1 MRRNGTGSDC
11 GSRSS
16 SGWLSGILSLAGGV
30 GLGAGLLYL
39 LDPDQGAKR
48 RKYIAKRAS
57 GLASSVGDYAGE
69 SYDSLSSTI
78 GNALSSAGH
87 YASEKF
93 GAARDYA
100 GEKLGAVG
108 EYASDKYGA
117 MSDYASGAASHATRG
132 ARGYAKDRY
141 DDALAYA
148 QKQVFGETR
157 AEHRLGVTICALS
170 SMALGAAL
178 MYAFDPQ
185 SGRQRRR
192 QVADKATDLYNHA
205 GDYARQAGE
214 AVKSGY
220 NQVVEKTGDLA
231 GKTGEAMK
239 SGYNQVADKVGAMAS
254 SVTGSGGSA
263 ATEGG
268 NQGASKQ
275 SRNSGS
281 MQNQAST

>member
-1 MRRNGTGSDC
+1 MRRNGNSSSDC

-16 SGWLSGILSLAGGV
+16 SGWLSGLLSLAGGV

-48 RKYIAKRAS
+48 RKMIARRAG
-57 GLASSVGDYAGE
+57 GLASSARDYAGE
-69 SYDSLSSTI
+69 SYDSLSGTI
-78 GNALSSAGH
+78 GSALSTAGQ

-108 EYASDKYGA
+108 DYASDKYGA
-117 MSDYASGAASHATRG
+117 MSNYASGATRG
-132 ARGYAKDRY
+132 ARGYAQDRY
-141 DDALAYA
+141 DDARAFA
-148 QKQVFGETR
+148 QKQVFGETH

-185 SGRQRRR
+185 SGRMRRR
-192 QVADKATDLYNHA
+192 QAAEKATDMYNHA
-205 GDYARQAGE
+205 GDYARQAGD
-214 AVKSGY
+214 AIKSGY
-220 NQVVEKTGDLA
+220 DQVVEKTNDLA
-231 GKTGEAMK
+231 GKTGDALK
-239 SGYNQVADKVGAMAS
+239 SGYNQVAEKVGAK
-254 SVTGSGGSA
+254 TGSGGSA
-263 ATEGG
+263 AA
-268 NQGASKQ
+268 GASK
-275 SRNSGS
+275 SGSS

>member
-69 SYDSLSSTI
+69 SYESLSGTI
-78 GNALSSAGH
+78 GNALSTAGH

-108 EYASDKYGA
+108 EYASDKYGS
-117 MSDYASGAASHATRG
+117 MSDYASGAASHATG
-132 ARGYAKDRY
+132 GMRGYAKDRY
-141 DDALAYA
+141 ADALAYA

-192 QVADKATDLYNHA
+192 QVADKATDMYNHA
-205 GDYARQAGE
+205 GDYARQAGD
-214 AVKSGY
+214 AIKSGY
-220 NQVVEKTGDLA
+220 NQVVEKGSDLA
-231 GKTGEAMK
+231 GKTGDAIK
-239 SGYNQVADKVGAMAS
+239 SGYNQVADKVGAMA
-254 SVTGSGGSA
+254 GGGGGSA
-263 ATEGG
+263 AAEESAGRQGG
-268 NQGASKQ
+268 AKQ
-275 SRNSGS
+275 SKSSGS

>member
-1 MRRNGTGSDC
+1 MRRNGSDC

-48 RKYIAKRAS
+48 RKMIARRAS
-57 GLASSVGDYAGE
+57 DLASSARDYAGE
-69 SYDSLSSTI
+69 SYDSLSGTI
-78 GNALSSAGH
+78 GDALSSAGH

-100 GEKLGAVG
+100 GEKLGAAG
-108 EYASDKYGA
+108 DYASDKYGA
-117 MSDYASGAASHATRG
+117 MSDYASGASRG
-132 ARGYAKDRY
+132 ARGYARDRY
-141 DDALAYA
+141 GDALAFA

-178 MYAFDPQ
+178 MYAFDPA
-185 SGRQRRR
+185 SGRNRRR
-192 QVADKATDLYNHA
+192 QVAEKATDLYNHA
-205 GDYARQAGE
+205 GDYARQAGD
-214 AVKSGY
+214 AIKSGY
-220 NQVVEKTGDLA
+220 NQVVEKSGDLA
-231 GKTGEAMK
+231 GKTGDALK

-254 SVTGSGGSA
+254 SVTGSGASA
-263 ATEGG
+263 PSEGG
-268 NQGASKQ
+268 TQGKRGTS
-275 SRNSGS
+275 S
-281 MQNQAST
+281 MQNQEIGRAHV

>member
-1 MRRNGTGSDC
+1 MRRNGNGSDC

-16 SGWLSGILSLAGGV
+16 SGWLSGLLSLAGGV

-57 GLASSVGDYAGE
+57 GLASSARDYAGE

-78 GNALSSAGH
+78 GSALSSAGQ

-93 GAARDYA
+93 GTARDYA

-108 EYASDKYGA
+108 EYASNKYGA
-117 MSDYASGAASHATRG
+117 MSDYASGATRG
-132 ARGYAKDRY
+132 MRGYAQDRY
-141 DDALAYA
+141 DDARAYA
-148 QKQVFGETR
+148 QKQVFGETH

-192 QVADKATDLYNHA
+192 QAAEKATDLYNNA
-205 GDYARQAGE
+205 GDYARQAGD
-214 AVKSGY
+214 AIKSGY

-231 GKTGEAMK
+231 GKTGDALK
-239 SGYNQVADKVGAMAS
+239 SGYNQVAEKVGAK
-254 SVTGSGGSA
+254 TGSGGSA
-263 ATEGG
+263 ASANRG
-268 NQGASKQ
+268 S
-275 SRNSGS
+275 S